1 MNTFACP
8 ATQSCHHHVSGP
20 AGSTLTIT
28 TNVRHIVR
36 PSMGAQPAIQALMQH
51 SQKART
57 VSGYAKLAATK
68 ASEAVD

>member
-1 MNTFACP
+1 
-8 ATQSCHHHVSGP
+8 
-20 AGSTLTIT
+20 
-28 TNVRHIVR
+28 
-36 PSMGAQPAIQALMQH
+36 MGAQPAIQALMQH